1 MSRRRNKLRGT
12 YPPRTGDGPLP
23 AAFRTRCP
31 SCGKRLDE
39 HDGVERNGDGTLSVH
54 DKAQPYPGAF
64 SICLGCGE
72 PARYGPDGHLRR
84 LTPDDETDITPDT
97 RLTLLRIQSARV
109 SVMFSCKAA
118 GKDWLGKKL

>member
-12 YPPRTGDGPLP
+12 YLPPSGLLP
-23 AAFRTRCP
+23 AGFRTRCP

-39 HDGVERNGDGTLSVH
+39 HDGVERDGIGKITVH
-54 DKAQPYPGAF
+54 DKAQPAPGAF
-64 SICLGCGE
+64 SVCLGCGE
-72 PARYGPDGHLRR
+72 IARYGADGHLRR
-84 LTPDDETDITPDT
+84 LTPDDETDITPEM
-97 RLTLLRIQSARV
+97 RLTLLRIQAARV